1 MDDCFAART
10 RWIGIVVL
18 AVVAG
23 ILPGG
28 LAADGESPAIP
39 RDTLPLD
46 LARRR
51 APAGLGRP
59 ESNQEV
65 DQATF
70 DRVKLGRRLF
80 FDPILSGDRSLAC
93 VSCHD
98 PAHGFSDPRPV
109 SIGINKARGRRN
121 APSLF
126 NVALG
131 RSFFWDG
138 RVASLEDQVRFP
150 IENPR
155 ELGSKLETVVARLEA
170 DADYSR
176 EFGRLFTDGVT
187 VKNLSRSIA
196 DFERTLLLGNSRVDR
211 FRAGDAGALND
222 AQRQEL
228 WLFESRGR
236 CWHCHSGPNFTDEKF
251 HNTGVGVR
259 RTDRDPG
266 RMAVTRRTGDRG
278 RFKTPTLRGVARTAP
293 YMHDGS
299 VKTLREVVEFYN
311 RGGGRGPQLD
321 PLMKPLELDRAEV
334 GFLVEFLKAVKGEWP

>member
-39 RDTLPLD
+39 RDTLPPD

-59 ESNQEV
+59 ESKQEV
-65 DQATF
+65 DQATV

-196 DFERTLLLGNSRVDR
+196 DFERTLLLGNSRT
-211 FRAGDAGALND
+211 
-222 AQRQEL
+222 
-228 WLFESRGR
+228 
-236 CWHCHSGPNFTDEKF
+236 HS
-251 HNTGVGVR
+251 V
-259 RTDRDPG
+259 
-266 RMAVTRRTGDRG
+266 
-278 RFKTPTLRGVARTAP
+278 
-293 YMHDGS
+293 
-299 VKTLREVVEFYN
+299 
-311 RGGGRGPQLD
+311 
-321 PLMKPLELDRAEV
+321 
-334 GFLVEFLKAVKGEWP
+334 